1 MSLILAI
8 HSPQDSL
15 PESLSRF
22 ASQAQMRLQT
32 DERLCFIREPPAVLN
47 NERINLLRI
56 AENGTAARDESSS
69 ICTIL
74 GRWWLQLG
82 HAANLSTHHGD
93 SECKLS
99 LTSFKPVQLHCTE
112 DPSAIRS

>member
-32 DERLCFIREPPAVLN
+32 DERLCFI
-47 NERINLLRI
+47 
-56 AENGTAARDESSS
+56 
-69 ICTIL
+69 
-74 GRWWLQLG
+74 
-82 HAANLSTHHGD
+82 
-93 SECKLS
+93 
-99 LTSFKPVQLHCTE
+99 
-112 DPSAIRS
+112 